1 MQDELKNSA
10 QEARKDTAQ
19 GNAPQVE
26 ESARRTQESGQETN
40 LTAEQAAAKL
50 LKSPK
55 RRGINKQLREQLQAE
70 KDRAEQ
76 LQAELQELRTRESM
90 QADERTA
97 SLLERIKSDRTKIAQ
112 LRELCGQ
119 YKHRA
124 QYMTAEYI
132 RAYKL
137 AVSFVQ
143 FENACKAY
151 MRRILPDQT
160 PEFQY
165 KAYCEN
171 FGGKLVELEKHIQS
185 RLGAQI
191 MDAAACFI
199 D

>member
-1 MQDELKNSA
+1 MQGNEK
-10 QEARKDTAQ
+10 AQ
-19 GNAPQVE
+19 GNVPQVE
-26 ESARRTQESGQETN
+26 RKPRRTQGNGQETN
-40 LTAEQAAAKL
+40 AATEQAAAEL

-55 RRGINKQLREQLQAE
+55 RRGTNRQLREQLAAAAAQI
-70 KDRAEQ
+70 EQ
-76 LQAELQELRTRESM
+76 LQAELQELRERESM

-97 SLLERIKSDRTKIAQ
+97 SLLERIKADRTKIAQ

-119 YKHRA
+119 YKHGAR
-124 QYMTAEYI
+124 YMTAEYI

-160 PEFQY
+160 PEMQY
-165 KAYCEN
+165 KGYQKN
-171 FGGKLVELEKHIQS
+171 FGEKLAELEKDIQS
-185 RLGAQI
+185 RLGGQI
-191 MDAAACFI
+191 MDAAAGFI